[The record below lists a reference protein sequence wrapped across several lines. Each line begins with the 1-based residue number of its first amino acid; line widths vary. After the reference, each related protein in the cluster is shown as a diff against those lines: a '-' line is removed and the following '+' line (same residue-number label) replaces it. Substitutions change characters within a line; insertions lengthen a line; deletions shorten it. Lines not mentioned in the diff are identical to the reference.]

1 MSAPQ
6 PAIRVSDLH
15 HTYLRN
21 TPLEVTA
28 LKGASFEVLPGEI
41 AGIVGR
47 SGAGKST
54 LVQHL
59 NGLIRCREAGQVI
72 VDGQDMADPSVDF
85 KAVRQKVGMIFQR
98 PEQQLFDRLVGD
110 DIAFGPKKLGM
121 PPDQRRERVRWA
133 MDMVGLDFERF
144 KDRYTFSLS
153 GGEMRKAAIAGVL
166 ALQPRILILDEAT
179 TGLDPRSRKEL
190 LARMMD
196 LHDRHGVTLILV
208 SSDMD
213 EIARMVDRVTV
224 MDGGRTAMHGSAR
237 EVFGQPEELS
247 RYGVGVPQV
256 SALAHRL
263 SRRGFTMPHT
273 PLTVAEA
280 AEELWRI
287 LSS

>member
-1 MSAPQ
+1 MSAAQ
-6 PAIRVSDLH
+6 PVIQVTDLH

-28 LKGASFEVLPGEI
+28 LKGATLEVLPGEI
-41 AGIVGR
+41 AGIIGR

-59 NGLIRCREAGQVI
+59 NGLIRCRQPGKVI
-72 VDGQDMADPSVDF
+72 VDGQDMADPSIDL
-85 KAVRQKVGMIFQR
+85 KAIRQKVGLIFQR
-98 PEQQLFDRLVGD
+98 PEQQLFERLVGD

-133 MDMVGLDFERF
+133 MEMVGLDFEQF

-166 ALQPRILILDEAT
+166 ALQPRVLILDEAT

-190 LARMMD
+190 LARMLN
-196 LHDRHGVTLILV
+196 LHDQHGVTLILV
-208 SSDMD
+208 SSNMD
-213 EIARMVDRVTV
+213 EVAQLADRITV
-224 MDGGRTAMHGSAR
+224 MDGGQTVMHGAAR
-237 EVFGQPEELS
+237 QVFGQPEQLS
-247 RYGVGVPQV
+247 RHGLGVPQV

-263 SRRGFTMPHT
+263 SQRGLTVPRT

-280 AEELWRI
+280 AEELWRV